1 VRIHLQILT
10 VVSLAL
16 LVFSGC
22 SDDGLGRSVME
33 VTAVNEGAPFVDG
46 QLNYGG
52 DGMAGG
58 GDDYVPAG
66 HCLVR
71 VRNRAYNDFMSTTAD
86 KPFGAFVIDR
96 VAVSWEPL
104 VAGTAADLLPGFNR
118 TYDFG
123 AVIPRGEEI
132 EFNVMLVT
140 FEMKAQ
146 SPFIDLLSGSQPL
159 VAQAR
164 VTFTG
169 HDSGATGTFY
179 DFQTVIPVEFIG
191 VIVD

>member
-1 VRIHLQILT
+1 MRIHLQILT

-22 SDDGLGRSVME
+22 SDNGIGRSVLE

-52 DGMAGG
+52 DGAPGG

-86 KPFGAFVIDR
+86 RPFGAFVIDR
-96 VAVSWEPL
+96 VAISWEPL
-104 VAGTAADLLPGFNR
+104 VAGTAADQLPAFNR

-123 AVIPRGEEI
+123 SVIPRGEEV

-140 FEMKAQ
+140 FEMKTQ
-146 SPFIDLLSGSQPL
+146 PFLQGLLTGDPPF

-169 HDSGATGTFY
+169 HDSGATSTFY